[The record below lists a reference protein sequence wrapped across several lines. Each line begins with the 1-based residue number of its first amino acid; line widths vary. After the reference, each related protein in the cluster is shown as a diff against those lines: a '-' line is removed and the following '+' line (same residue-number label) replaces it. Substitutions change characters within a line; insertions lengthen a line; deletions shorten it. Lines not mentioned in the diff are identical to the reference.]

1 MFNFTP
7 DINPVAPVTLT
18 PAPSKTTIKLCQIL
32 TKWRIPEKI
41 RSAWL
46 YGLDHIQNW
55 CSGQVGYNGPA
66 NFVTLDKNKKTATI
80 HVDYWTFMVNKKHL
94 KVNGVNMNPNE
105 FHEAIITMLTQMGK
119 LNAPTTFGSPYWAS
133 PNNNPDPTVS
143 CNAPEWTLPNFK
155 PSGSFGSRHDENP
168 DMPNFVGAFGD
179 KCDIPYEGEFDFPP
193 KETTTRTTTTTTTRG
208 RKKK

>member
-7 DINPVAPVTLT
+7 DTTNPVSLT
-18 PAPSKTTIKLCQIL
+18 PAPSKTALKLCQIL

-46 YGLDHIQNW
+46 YRLDHIQNW
-55 CSGQVGYNGPA
+55 YSGQADYNKPSL
-66 NFVTLDKNKKTATI
+66 FVTLDKNKKTATI

-94 KVNGVNMNPNE
+94 KVTGVNMNPDE

-119 LNAPTTFGSPYWAS
+119 LNAPTTFGSPYFAS
-133 PNNNPDPTVS
+133 PNNPDPTVP
-143 CNAPEWTLPNFK
+143 CNVPEWALPKFK
-155 PSGSFGSRHDENP
+155 PSGSFGSRPDEI
-168 DMPNFVGAFGD
+168 DMPNFSRLFGN
-179 KCDIPYEGEFDFPP
+179 KRDIPYEEEFDLSA
-193 KETTTRTTTTTTTRG
+193 KETTDESDTTNATKG